1 MGNFKHSI
9 FGYEPVSVT
18 NKLNSIENEFSREF
32 NGLCQEKDNLIQ
44 QRERLMKEIEELKQQ
59 ISIRAD
65 LKDNIAERLVDAY
78 LKDSLNY
85 LAEMKLVEKS
95 EGELAGKISEREMV
109 LLKLQA
115 EKVKMKNDISELILS
130 YRSMLER
137 LEEGD

>member
-18 NKLNSIENEFSREF
+18 NKLTSIEHEFSREF

-44 QRERLMKEIEELKQQ
+44 QKERLMKEIEELKQQ
-59 ISIRAD
+59 ISIRVD
-65 LKDNIAERLVDAY
+65 LRDDIGNRLMDAY